1 MLRATRRELTKAYR
15 SHKPFCSD
23 ISIPT
28 RRLLALY
35 CIECGLKALIMKAR
49 RVDSSDELPDE
60 AVIGHDLL
68 AGLRLLGAPAP
79 LFGFTQ
85 LRIRTT
91 HKKDPQQ
98 DLHVKEL
105 HQALRYG
112 IPVNL
117 QTEASTEI
125 TKILVWLEG
134 KIDE

>member
-1 MLRATRRELTKAYR
+1 
-15 SHKPFCSD
+15 
-23 ISIPT
+23 
-28 RRLLALY
+28 
-35 CIECGLKALIMKAR
+35 MKAR